1 MPHHWEERSDMDTSI
16 DGSRPPSRQLL
27 WLELRGILELQA
39 FFAAYPLL
47 RLAPRGDGH
56 PVLVLPGLAA
66 SDASTRPLRAYLT
79 EQGYA
84 AHGWKQG
91 PNHGPR
97 AGVEDGMQA
106 RLAELAERYQ
116 RKVSLIGWSLRRV
129 CAGAGAAETGA
140 GAPGDYARQPVRQRA
155 EGEQRLAALR
165 SPEGALRR
173 RLARAGSDEAPAAGA
188 EHGNLHAYRRYR
200 RVAGMP

>member
-1 MPHHWEERSDMDTSI
+1 MSILGRLIGSRRLKVSSQLVSSFTAKSCFRSRNAVNAALPGGNHSDMDTAI
-16 DGSRPPSRQLL
+16 DRSRPPSRQLL

-39 FFAAYPLL
+39 FFAACPLL
-47 RLAPRGDGH
+47 RLAPGGDAH
-56 PVLVLPGLAA
+56 PVIVLPGLAA

-97 AGVEDGMQA
+97 AGVEEGMQA

-116 RKVSLIGWSLRRV
+116 RKVSLIGWSLRGVFSR
-129 CAGAGAAETGA
+129 E
-140 GAPGDYARQPVRQRA
+140 
-155 EGEQRLAALR
+155 
-165 SPEGALRR
+165 
-173 RLARAGSDEAPAAGA
+173 LARRKPAQ
-188 EHGNLHAYRRYR
+188 
-200 RVAGMP
+200 VAQVIQLGRPFVKDPDGTKTRALYQP

>member
-1 MPHHWEERSDMDTSI
+1 MSILGRLIGSRRLKVSSQLVSSFTAKSCFRSRNAVNAALPGGNRSDMATAI
-16 DGSRPPSRQLL
+16 DRSRPPSRQLL

-56 PVLVLPGLAA
+56 PVIVLPGLAA

-97 AGVEDGMQA
+97 AGVEEGMQA

-116 RKVSLIGWSLRRV
+116 RKVSLIGWTLG
-129 CAGAGAAETGA
+129 GAF
-140 GAPGDYARQPVRQRA
+140 AR
-155 EGEQRLAALR
+155 G
-165 SPEGALRR
+165 
-173 RLARAGSDEAPAAGA
+173 LARRGPGQARPVVTPGTPFPT
-188 EHGNLHAYRRYR
+188 HPTPTTPCPPPH
-200 RVAGMP
+200 